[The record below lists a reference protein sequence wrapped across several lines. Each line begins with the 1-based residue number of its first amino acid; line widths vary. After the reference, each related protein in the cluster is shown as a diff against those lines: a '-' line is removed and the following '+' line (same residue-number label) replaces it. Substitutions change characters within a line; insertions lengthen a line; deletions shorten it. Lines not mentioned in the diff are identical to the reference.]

1 MQDYIIVHLDSFIYC
16 DDFFIDSFKKMNNF
30 LDVLNTFTG
39 VLPPN
44 IPPEVPKDYDGRIP
58 NDTSLMKNQPLQLG
72 QATGDNYT
80 YALDT
85 SASDEFFK
93 FGRKG
98 SRSAKKGSKKRSA
111 KKSSRNYL
119 LTTKKR
125 MPRLSKRKT
134 KQTKRTRKGTK
145 RRVSHKKTSFGRKR
159 RTVHRKKYLFGSD
172 MNATKAPVSSSGNG
186 LEAPYFGGSD
196 YFNRPP
202 EWFLPISN
210 NKLQIPNFK
219 PF

>member
-1 MQDYIIVHLDSFIYC
+1 MIIFLLTYL
-16 DDFFIDSFKKMNNF
+16 KKMNNF

-39 VLPPN
+39 VLPPTV
-44 IPPEVPKDYDGRIP
+44 PPEVPKDYDGRIP

-72 QATGDNYT
+72 SAGDNYT

-93 FGRKG
+93 FGRRG
-98 SRSAKKGSKKRSA
+98 SAKKRSASRKRSA

-134 KQTKRTRKGTK
+134 KRTTKRTTK
-145 RRVSHKKTSFGRKR
+145 RRVSHKKKTSFGRKR
-159 RTVHRKKYLFGSD
+159 RTVKKYLFGSD
-172 MNATKAPVSSSGNG
+172 MNATKAPTSSGNG
-186 LEAPYFGGSD
+186 LIAPYFGGED